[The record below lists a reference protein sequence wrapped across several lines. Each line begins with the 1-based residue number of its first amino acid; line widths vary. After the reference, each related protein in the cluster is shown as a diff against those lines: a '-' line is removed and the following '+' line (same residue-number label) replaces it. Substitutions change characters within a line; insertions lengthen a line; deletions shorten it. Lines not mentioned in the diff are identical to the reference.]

1 MKKIMFVVFAVSMAF
16 ASCSNSSNPA
26 MYYPNTTTTGTQNP
40 TEGTTTS
47 PNNPNPNGDGNNGNE
62 NGGGQNE
69 NGGENNNGNE
79 NQNGGGENNNG
90 NENQNGSGGGSSTTL
105 AANECD
111 MGCDFDLA
119 YYADKI
125 YVNGTPAEWSRYDT
139 KWDVIP
145 WTHEHHAC
153 GKIYLDFYKSGNK
166 LIAKKSPNYDI
177 TRLFNILKVE
187 KTSDDRIDVTIERV
201 SEN

>member
-16 ASCSNSSNPA
+16 ASCSNSSNSA
-26 MYYPNTTTTGTQNP
+26 TNYPNAITTGTQNP

-47 PNNPNPNGDGNNGNE
+47 PNNPNGDGNNGNE
-62 NGGGQNE
+62 NG
-69 NGGENNNGNE
+69 GGENNNGNE

-90 NENQNGSGGGSSTTL
+90 NENQNGSSGGSSTTSTS
-105 AANECD
+105 NKCD

-125 YVNGTPAEWSRYDT
+125 YVNGTPAQWSRYDT
-139 KWDVIP
+139 KWNTIP
-145 WTHEHHAC
+145 WKDEHHAC
-153 GKIYLDFYKSGNK
+153 GKVYLIISKQGNE
-166 LIAKKSPNYDI
+166 LIVEKNPNYDI

-187 KTSDDRIDVTIERV
+187 KTSEDRIDITIERM

>member
-26 MYYPNTTTTGTQNP
+26 MYYSSFLMGGTQNP
-40 TEGTTTS
+40 SEGTTTS
-47 PNNPNPNGDGNNGNE
+47 PNNPNPSGDENNGNE

-69 NGGENNNGNE
+69 NGG
-79 NQNGGGENNNG
+79 
-90 NENQNGSGGGSSTTL
+90 GGSSSTTSTS
-105 AANECD
+105 NKCD

-125 YVNGTPAEWSRYDT
+125 YVNGTPAQWSRYDT
-139 KWDVIP
+139 QFNVIP
-145 WTHEHHAC
+145 WKDEHHAC
-153 GKIYLDFYKSGNK
+153 GRVHLIISKQGNELVVEK
-166 LIAKKSPNYDI
+166 NPNYDI

-187 KTSDDRIDVTIERV
+187 KTSEDRIDITIERV

>member
-1 MKKIMFVVFAVSMAF
+1 MKKIIFVVFAVSMAF
-16 ASCSNSSNPA
+16 TSCSNSSDSA
-26 MYYPNTTTTGTQNP
+26 TFYPNAITTGTQNP

-47 PNNPNPNGDGNNGNE
+47 PNNPNPSGDE

-69 NGGENNNGNE
+69 N
-79 NQNGGGENNNG
+79 GGENNNG

-125 YVNGTPAEWSRYDT
+125 YVNGTSPRSSTYDSEY
-139 KWDVIP
+139 K
-145 WTHEHHAC
+145 
-153 GKIYLDFYKSGNK
+153 KIAWWNSQIYQGVYLYIHKEGNK
-166 LIAKKSPNYDI
+166 LVVEKNPHYAI

-187 KTSDDRIDVTIERV
+187 KTSDDRIDVTIEQV